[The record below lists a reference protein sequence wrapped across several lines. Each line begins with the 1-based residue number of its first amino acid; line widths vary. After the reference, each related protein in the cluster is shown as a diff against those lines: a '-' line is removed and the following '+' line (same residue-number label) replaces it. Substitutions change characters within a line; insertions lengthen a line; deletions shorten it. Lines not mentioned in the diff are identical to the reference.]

1 MGEWHEMGEWNGT
14 GQLQGRIALVTGG
27 ASGIG
32 LASARRLH
40 DAGAQV
46 VLVDLDADAV
56 AKAAA
61 DLDGV
66 AVVAD
71 VGRPEQWS
79 AVLAAVDAAGGVD
92 VVHLNAGI
100 ALGQEDVTQLLED
113 DYRRIMAVN
122 VDHVVYGVRAL
133 VPRLVDR
140 GGGVV
145 VVTASLAGLVAFAG
159 DPIYALTKHAV
170 VGFVRSLAP
179 RLREQGIRVN
189 AICPG
194 MVDTPL
200 LDGPVR
206 ALLAAAEF
214 PLIDA
219 RSVAEAVFRAV
230 IGDDSGRAVVVQ
242 AGREPEL
249 FRFARP
255 PGPRVPGAEGAV
267 PPGRLG
273 DAGEIEVRT
282 LGQ

>member
-1 MGEWHEMGEWNGT
+1 MAEVERT
-14 GQLQGRIALVTGG
+14 SKLQGKVAVITGG

-32 LASARRLH
+32 LATARRLH
-40 DAGAQV
+40 HAGAQV

-56 AKAAA
+56 AEAAREV
-61 DLDGV
+61 DGA

-71 VGRPEQWS
+71 VGRLDQWPT
-79 AVLAAVDAAGGVD
+79 VLGALEAMGGVD
-92 VVHLNAGI
+92 IVHLNAGI
-100 ALGQEDVTQLLED
+100 AIGQQDVTQLGEV

-133 VPRLVDR
+133 VPSLVAR
-140 GGGVV
+140 GGGCV

-159 DPIYALTKHAV
+159 DPIYTLTKHAV
-170 VGFVRSLAP
+170 VGFVRSIAP
-179 RLREQGIRVN
+179 RLADQGIRVN

-200 LDGPVR
+200 IDGPVR
-206 ALLAAAEF
+206 ELLEAAGF

-219 RSVAEAVFRAV
+219 QSVADAVLGV
-230 IGDDSGRAVVVQ
+230 VTGDQVGRAVVVQ
-242 AGREPEL
+242 AGREPEV

-267 PPGRLG
+267 PPGWLG
-273 DAGEIEVRT
+273 DVGEASAPAT
-282 LGQ
+282 